1 MSVHRTA
8 RKMIASNSI
17 QDSIKAF
24 LDKDFSIN
32 LVGRKLYGINFGP
45 FNLELNGLKVL
56 ILLVGAIF
64 FIYLFTTKSSTYQAG
79 KTVPVSSENTRST
92 SRATSSPASS
102 PAPRRQPSK
111 DSKAKSAPKSKT
123 PEKPRAA
130 SPSPQPTARRSARG
144 KTPKKN

>member
-1 MSVHRTA
+1 MS
-8 RKMIASNSI
+8 ASNSI
-17 QDSIKAF
+17 QESIKAF

-32 LVGRKLYGINFGP
+32 LAGGKLYGINFGP

-64 FIYLFTTKSSTYQAG
+64 FIYLFTTKSSSYKAG

-92 SRATSSPASS
+92 SRAASS

-111 DSKAKSAPKSKT
+111 DSKAKSAPKSKS